1 MTLGHGQS
9 RRRGLTFIEFVMAL
23 AITAM
28 VAAAIGA
35 MASAV
40 ASGEISRRDNRGTVV
55 RTFAAKT
62 RLSAYLA
69 RSLSVLDVGATNAV
83 VWLNDWRA
91 GGTVHASELRWLV
104 FDNTNKSI
112 DVYYVD
118 FPDDWNDVQ
127 RALQD
132 IEYPSGTDWAEVLS
146 SYTADGYISNITL
159 VDGVSSMTITTNQ
172 AAAVDSTAITFDI
185 GFLLEADGETLHRS
199 VTITILRHQPP
210 TA

>member
-1 MTLGHGQS
+1 MSPGRAQF
-9 RRRGLTFIEFVMAL
+9 RRGLTFIELVLAL

-28 VAAAIGA
+28 VAAAIAAMIGA
-35 MASAV
+35 V
-40 ASGEISRRDNRGTVV
+40 TSGEMSRRDNRGTII
-55 RTFAAKT
+55 RTYAAKT

-69 RSLSVLDVGATNAV
+69 RCLCVLEVGSGEVV
-83 VWLNDWRA
+83 VWLNDWRS

-104 FDNTNKSI
+104 FDSANKSI

-118 FPDDWNDVQ
+118 FPDDWNEVE

-132 IEYPSGTDWAEVLS
+132 IEYLSGTDWSAVLS
-146 SYTADGYISNITL
+146 SYMSAGYASNITL
-159 VDGVSSMTITTNQ
+159 VDGVSSMTITTDQ
-172 AAAVDSTAITFDI
+172 PVAVDSTSITFDI
-185 GFLLEADGETLHRS
+185 GFLLEAAGETLNRA

>member
-1 MTLGHGQS
+1 MTA
-9 RRRGLTFIEFVMAL
+9 RRTRFRRGMTFIEFVMAL

-35 MASAV
+35 MVSAV
-40 ASGEISRRDNRGTVV
+40 ASGELSRRDNRGTII
-55 RTFAAKT
+55 RTYAAKM

-69 RSLSVLDVGATNAV
+69 SCRSVLEVDSLDAV
-83 VWLNDWRA
+83 VWVNDWRRS
-91 GGTVHASELRWLV
+91 GTIHATELRWLV
-104 FDNTNKSI
+104 FDTANKSI

-127 RALQD
+127 RALED
-132 IEYPSGTDWAEVLS
+132 NEYSSDTDWSAVLS
-146 SYTADGYISNITL
+146 AYTADGYTSNITL
-159 VDGVSSMTITTNQ
+159 VDGVGSMTITTDQ
-172 AAAVDSTAITFDI
+172 PVAVDSSTITFDI
-185 GFLLEADGETLHRS
+185 GFLLEATGETLHRA